1 MSRPRGF
8 SDLAGQRVGIWG
20 LGIEGRAAQRALL
33 AVGVTPVLVDDARL
47 DDPDVLVTTEGG
59 LEALATC
66 QVVLKSPG
74 ISKYRDDVEQ
84 LRHAGVNVTSGLAVW
99 LAGTDRS
106 RVIAVTG
113 TKGKSTT
120 TSLITFMLGT
130 IGIPAVSAGNIGV
143 PPYDPDADLGA
154 QMIVLEVSS
163 FQACDIRDSPAIVA
177 ITSLGE
183 DHIDWHGSRE
193 NYHRDKLSLTHAEG
207 EHTTLLANSA
217 ELTQRESEF
226 GGEVRIS
233 GSDEAK
239 LATSLGLLGEH
250 NARNVSLALAVTS
263 HVSRHNLETTRAA
276 VEENCTSYS
285 ALPGR
290 FSLVCERDGVSF
302 IDDGLATSPLP
313 VIAALQI
320 CGDSPVSLLVGG
332 FDRGVDYQGLVDAIS
347 NRSAKTQ
354 IFTFGPAGKR
364 IAELCE
370 SGDSLSFDTF
380 EEAVR
385 AACAR
390 TSSGFVLFSPAAPSF
405 DEYKNWLQRSL
416 HFRDVVWSP
425 GTELNRRPAH
435 YE

>member
-8 SDLAGQRVGIWG
+8 SDLAGQRVGLWG

-74 ISKYRDDVEQ
+74 ISKYRDEVEQ
-84 LRHAGVNVTSGLAVW
+84 LRHAGVNVTSALAVW

-120 TSLITFMLGT
+120 TSLITFMLNT
-130 IGIPAVSAGNIGV
+130 IGIPAVSAGNIGL
-143 PPYDPDADLGA
+143 PPYDPDAHLGA
-154 QMIVLEVSS
+154 HLIVLEVSS
-163 FQACDIRDSPAIVA
+163 FQACDIRDAPAIIA

-207 EHTTLLANSA
+207 EHTTFLANSA
-217 ELTQRESEF
+217 ELTQRESEL
-226 GGEVRIS
+226 GGEIKIS
-233 GSDEAK
+233 GSNEAD
-239 LATSLGLLGEH
+239 LAAALGLLGEH

-263 HVSRHNLETTRAA
+263 QLSRQNRDAVRAA
-276 VEENCTSYS
+276 VKENGASYS
-285 ALPGR
+285 PLPGR
-290 FSLVCERDGVSF
+290 FSLVGERDGVSF

-313 VIAALQI
+313 VIAALHI
-320 CGDSPVSLLVGG
+320 CGDAPVALLVGG
-332 FDRGVDYQGLVDAIS
+332 FDRGVDYQGLVDAIA
-347 NRSAKTQ
+347 NRSAETHL
-354 IFTFGPAGKR
+354 FTFGPAGKR
-364 IAELCE
+364 IAELCG
-370 SGDSLSFDTF
+370 SGNSLSFHTF

-385 AACAR
+385 AACASAR
-390 TSSGFVLFSPAAPSF
+390 SGFVLFSPAAPSF
-405 DEYKNWLQRSL
+405 DEYENWLQRSR